1 MFQWIIAAIFIIGLL
16 VIARF
21 QLVIHRR
28 IAQLE
33 RIVADDRKHI
43 DVAMNLALA
52 LADLFRAYRLYGSEV
67 ESPSLLD
74 NNAYKEKNNYTI
86 KH

>member
-1 MFQWIIAAIFIIGLL
+1 MFQWIITAIFIIGLL

-52 LADLFRAYRLYGSEV
+52 LSDLFRAYRLYGSEV
-67 ESPSLLD
+67 ESPSPLD
-74 NNAYKEKNNYTI
+74 NNVYKEKNNYTI